1 MRKRKQRALF
11 AAGVDQREG
20 QRAQVIRRQR
30 HKLCPLGADKPVRI
44 GLVQRVSSVMVCKEQ
59 GLSQSR
65 LHFQRNGSIPI
76 SMDCKKARQQ
86 RIRRLEFVLSGQAQ
100 CTAVA
105 PARHR
110 TDMPGVPLGH
120 RIKNVLPN
128 VGIGHKP
135 FGVGE
140 TIGVFAVCGKQN
152 RIGEFVGLSAR
163 LQVILC
169 AVKCQRT
176 GFTVRCAQGERAG
189 FVRFGK
195 LIQYRIIYDLAV
207 RGDCQCAE
215 ISRHSRVST

>member
-1 MRKRKQRALF
+1 
-11 AAGVDQREG
+11 
-20 QRAQVIRRQR
+20 
-30 HKLCPLGADKPVRI
+30 
-44 GLVQRVSSVMVCKEQ
+44 MVCKEQ

-105 PARHR
+105 PARHG

-120 RIKNVLPN
+120 RIKNVLPD

-163 LQVILC
+163 LQVIFC

-207 RGDCQCAE
+207 RGDCQRAE
-215 ISRHSRVST
+215 ISRHSGISTQNQR

>member
-1 MRKRKQRALF
+1 
-11 AAGVDQREG
+11 
-20 QRAQVIRRQR
+20 
-30 HKLCPLGADKPVRI
+30 
-44 GLVQRVSSVMVCKEQ
+44 
-59 GLSQSR
+59 
-65 LHFQRNGSIPI
+65 
-76 SMDCKKARQQ
+76 
-86 RIRRLEFVLSGQAQ
+86 
-100 CTAVA
+100 
-105 PARHR
+105 
-110 TDMPGVPLGH
+110 MPGVPLGH
-120 RIKNVLPN
+120 RIKNVLPD

-195 LIQYRIIYDLAV
+195 LIQYRIIYDLTV
-207 RGDCQCAE
+207 RGDCQRAE
-215 ISRHSRVST
+215 ISRHSGISTQNQR

>member
-1 MRKRKQRALF
+1 
-11 AAGVDQREG
+11 
-20 QRAQVIRRQR
+20 
-30 HKLCPLGADKPVRI
+30 
-44 GLVQRVSSVMVCKEQ
+44 
-59 GLSQSR
+59 
-65 LHFQRNGSIPI
+65 
-76 SMDCKKARQQ
+76 
-86 RIRRLEFVLSGQAQ
+86 
-100 CTAVA
+100 
-105 PARHR
+105 
-110 TDMPGVPLGH
+110 MPGVPLGH

-140 TIGVFAVCGKQN
+140 TIGVFAVRGKQN

-195 LIQYRIIYDLAV
+195 LIQYRIIYDLTV
-207 RGDCQCAE
+207 RGERQITGVFSYNRLLGCCFICNHFLFVFQFLFCNLP
-215 ISRHSRVST
+215 